1 MPVNPR
7 FNEEKSEGHRC
18 EGHWVTMMVAENAVV
33 IDAKGL
39 ILGRMASVVA
49 KRLLQGETVVI
60 VNAEKAAISG
70 KRQSRVREA
79 KTFLEVGHPR
89 KGPYHPR
96 RPDGIVRQTIRGMLP
111 WKKPKGQQAYKRL
124 KVFLGTPQE
133 LKGEEA
139 QTIPE
144 ANAERLRCPYITVGE
159 LAKEIGWTP
168 TGE

>member
-1 MPVNPR
+1 MTAM
-7 FNEEKSEGHRC
+7 SSG
-18 EGHWVTMMVAENAVV
+18 NAVV

-39 ILGRMASVVA
+39 ILGRMASIVA
-49 KRLLQGETVVI
+49 KRLLQGESIII

-70 KRQSRVREA
+70 KRLSRVREA

-96 RPDGIVRQTIRGMLP
+96 RPDRIVRRTVRGMLP
-111 WKKPKGQQAYKRL
+111 RKKPKGQQAYKRL
-124 KVFLGTPQE
+124 KVYLSTPPE
-133 LKGEEA
+133 LNNSEA

-144 ANAERLRCPYITVGE
+144 ASAERLRCPYITVGE

-168 TGE
+168 EGE